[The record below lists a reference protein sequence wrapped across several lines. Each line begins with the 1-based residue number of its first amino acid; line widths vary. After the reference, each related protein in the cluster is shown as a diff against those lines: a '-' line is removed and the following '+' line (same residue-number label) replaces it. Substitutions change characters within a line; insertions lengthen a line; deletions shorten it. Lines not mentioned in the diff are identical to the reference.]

1 MAQLAGDA
9 AGDIDS
15 DVITAIHAS
24 CVAFTSVLGSLANE
38 TCLHAQRQTMSAED
52 VLNAV
57 VRRPEQASHRTSTPY
72 HITAVWW
79 RCLPVAQ
86 DELGLGAVE
95 GRGWP
100 DGMHAELQRFV
111 AEVRKQVGG
120 GGGSSLAKRKR
131 AAGDAGGNGSGIKVQ
146 RSLNRTAA

>member
-1 MAQLAGDA
+1 M
-9 AGDIDS
+9 
-15 DVITAIHAS
+15 
-24 CVAFTSVLGSLANE
+24 
-38 TCLHAQRQTMSAED
+38 
-52 VLNAV
+52 
-57 VRRPEQASHRTSTPY
+57 
-72 HITAVWW
+72 
-79 RCLPVAQ
+79 PVAQ
-86 DELGLGAVE
+86 DELGLGAVQ

-131 AAGDAGGNGSGIKVQ
+131 AAGDAGDAGGNGSGIKVQ